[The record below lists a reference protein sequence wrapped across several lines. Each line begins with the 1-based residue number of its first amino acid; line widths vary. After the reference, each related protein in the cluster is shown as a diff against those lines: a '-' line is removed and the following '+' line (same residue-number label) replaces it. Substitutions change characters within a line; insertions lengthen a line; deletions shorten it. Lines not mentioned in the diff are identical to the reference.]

1 MFLIILLIVLGA
13 VIYFELRF
21 MRSRNKDYVKQVMEK
36 DEVHNAITTTQAIAS
51 SLRQRGRDTK
61 EAENILSL
69 AESAYI
75 RKDLSAAKGLAMKAR
90 DILVSLPVVA
100 IAPIAQ
106 EAPVEQ
112 PDPERK
118 TVQEVKKLEPH
129 MLESRFII
137 NSCRDRLRSCSESGM
152 DVKEAEGHLTM
163 AERSFEEKKYDEAL
177 KEGMKARRLLCES
190 SSDTAEPVKD
200 AVIVKIPKPETK
212 CEKCSATVNS
222 DDLFCRKCGAPI
234 IMKRSCAHCQA
245 EMGDG
250 DVFCPK
256 CGRRA

>member
-36 DEVHNAITTTQAIAS
+36 DEVHNAITTTQAIAT
-51 SLRQRGRDTK
+51 SLRQRGRNTK
-61 EAENILSL
+61 EAENVLSL
-69 AESAYI
+69 AESAYL

-90 DILVSLPVVA
+90 DILVSLPVVD

-106 EAPVEQ
+106 EAPAEQ
-112 PDPERK
+112 PDAERK

-152 DVKEAEGHLTM
+152 DVKEAEGHLVI
-163 AERSFEEKKYDEAL
+163 AERSYEEKRYDEAL
-177 KEGMKARRLLCES
+177 KEGMKARRLLSES
-190 SSDTAEPVKD
+190 PSDANEPVKD
-200 AVIVKIPKPETK
+200 AVIVKIPKPDRT

-234 IMKRSCAHCQA
+234 VMKRSCAHCQA
-245 EMGDG
+245 EMGEADA
-250 DVFCPK
+250 FCPK
-256 CGRRA
+256 CGRKA